1 MAATTSRMPE
11 QYQPL
16 QEEEVDDVP
25 FTPLK
30 ALQNVGVQQADIKK
44 LSEAGFATVEQIL
57 MTSKRKLTD
66 VKGLSEAK
74 VAKIGDAA
82 NKVCP
87 NKLAFK
93 SGLERQKTRQETVFR
108 ITTGSKELDDI
119 LGGGV
124 ESGSLTEFYGE
135 YRTGK
140 SQLAATLAVTS
151 QLPLEMGGGDGKARA
166 RRCTDALPP
175 PPPAL
180 CPRRRALAP
189 AAPSAGDVPRHRGLV
204 PRRALRR
211 DRGALRPRR
220 RRRQLEHRTRAAADC
235 RRLGLD
241 PRAGGWSARGGVVLG
256 DHRRLDHEP
265 PPLRVHRPRCA
276 PRTASTAAPPRHA
289 APPPHAASRRLPPP
303 RAASRR
309 LPLPPASGELSER
322 QQRLGQVLKPL
333 KQLAETFN
341 VAVYMTNQVCADPG
355 GSVFVQDAKKAVGG
369 HVLAHLVD
377 TRVSIRKGK
386 GEQRVAKV
394 LQHAF
399 KGEAEATLQI
409 TPGGIDDAKD

>member
-166 RRCTDALPP
+166 RAALQPP
-175 PPPAL
+175 SRR
-180 CPRRRALAP
+180 PRP
-189 AAPSAGDVPRHRGLV
+189 PSAP
-204 PRRALRR
+204 
-211 DRGALRPRR
+211 
-220 RRRQLEHRTRAAADC
+220 C
-235 RRLGLD
+235 
-241 PRAGGWSARGGVVLG
+241 
-256 DHRRLDHEP
+256 
-265 PPLRVHRPRCA
+265 
-276 PRTASTAAPPRHA
+276 
-289 APPPHAASRRLPPP
+289 
-303 RAASRR
+303 
-309 LPLPPASGELSER
+309 
-322 QQRLGQVLKPL
+322 
-333 KQLAETFN
+333 
-341 VAVYMTNQVCADPG
+341 
-355 GSVFVQDAKKAVGG
+355 
-369 HVLAHLVD
+369 
-377 TRVSIRKGK
+377 
-386 GEQRVAKV
+386 
-394 LQHAF
+394 
-399 KGEAEATLQI
+399 
-409 TPGGIDDAKD
+409 

>member
-166 RRCTDALPP
+166 RRCTAALPP

-180 CPRRRALAP
+180 YPRQRA
-189 AAPSAGDVPRHRGLV
+189 
-204 PRRALRR
+204 
-211 DRGALRPRR
+211 RPRR
-220 RRRQLEHRTRAAADC
+220 R
-235 RRLGLD
+235 
-241 PRAGGWSARGGVVLG
+241 
-256 DHRRLDHEP
+256 
-265 PPLRVHRPRCA
+265 PLLR
-276 PRTASTAAPPRHA
+276 
-289 APPPHAASRRLPPP
+289 
-303 RAASRR
+303 
-309 LPLPPASGELSER
+309 
-322 QQRLGQVLKPL
+322 
-333 KQLAETFN
+333 
-341 VAVYMTNQVCADPG
+341 
-355 GSVFVQDAKKAVGG
+355 
-369 HVLAHLVD
+369 
-377 TRVSIRKGK
+377 
-386 GEQRVAKV
+386 
-394 LQHAF
+394 
-399 KGEAEATLQI
+399 
-409 TPGGIDDAKD
+409 